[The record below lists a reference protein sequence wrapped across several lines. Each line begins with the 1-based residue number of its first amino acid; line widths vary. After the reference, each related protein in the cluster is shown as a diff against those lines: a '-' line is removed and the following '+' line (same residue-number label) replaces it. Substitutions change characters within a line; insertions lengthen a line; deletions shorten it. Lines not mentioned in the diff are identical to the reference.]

1 MTKKILS
8 VITTAAVLGTMACAG
23 AVSSSAYSGEITFE
37 VPETW
42 ANANKFFYAHIW
54 NGLPGGAGLYAW
66 QTADEKMTWTKG
78 DATATYQVPDG
89 DWNLIIVSGNT
100 GIQTYDTVMNANCI
114 GDTCYVMSEQ
124 FENPVDSKK
133 VAYGLG
139 WRNNTDCG
147 PHKVVSSLGN
157 IIGNAFLPGE
167 DNQTLYDNFVKKYD
181 ENNTPDPDN
190 DIFNWN
196 DDGKVETGK
205 DWTTIKKEV
214 ADKLGVSSEVP
225 TEAATAETA
234 TDAATTT
241 SSQGGG
247 SSSSSKSTP
256 SSTVT
261 GSDKTTTTGDSTPVV
276 PLFAVLGA
284 SLAGALG
291 IAFLARKES
300 EE

>member
-181 ENNTPDPDN
+181 ENNQVR
-190 DIFNWN
+190 I
-196 DDGKVETGK
+196 GQQSRR
-205 DWTTIKKEV
+205 
-214 ADKLGVSSEVP
+214 KLLISLAFLLRHP
-225 TEAATAETA
+225 QRLLLQKLLQMLLLLRLHRA
-234 TDAATTT
+234 
-241 SSQGGG
+241 
-247 SSSSSKSTP
+247 
-256 SSTVT
+256 
-261 GSDKTTTTGDSTPVV
+261 
-276 PLFAVLGA
+276 AVLLHQVKVQPA
-284 SLAGALG
+284 ALLQVR
-291 IAFLARKES
+291 IRQQQQVTALL
-300 EE
+300 